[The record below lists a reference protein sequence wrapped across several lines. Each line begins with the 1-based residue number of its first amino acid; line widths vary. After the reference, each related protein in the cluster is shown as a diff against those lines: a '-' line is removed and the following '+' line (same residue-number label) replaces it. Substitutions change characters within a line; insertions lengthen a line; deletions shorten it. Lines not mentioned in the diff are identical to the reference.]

1 MVTVTDDST
10 REDLALCLAN
20 LNEQAKFEG
29 RRGYVGTRGQ
39 RYADLHASMN
49 ACLDGL
55 EARPNS

>member
-1 MVTVTDDST
+1 MVMVTDDST

-39 RYADLHASMN
+39 RYADLHANMDMI
-49 ACLDGL
+49 LTEL
-55 EARPNS
+55 LARP

>member
-39 RYADLHASMN
+39 RYADLHAN
-49 ACLDGL
+49 IDLIL
-55 EARPNS
+55 TELLAR